1 MNDAQGAACGL
12 PLAFLAVK
20 IVAMTSESTLG
31 EALSEVEAAI
41 AAGDPDRA
49 IALTD
54 DLLQSYPDAIGVW
67 RARAEAFD
75 ASGRPFQASE
85 AYQRVLDIAPAD
97 VNAMRRLALAL
108 SHSSKGAEA
117 KLVARQVLDYAPEDE
132 AMLRIVAT
140 PDGEDADWPEVG
152 VALREGLNDVR
163 AGLFDRGI
171 ARLHSVVARCPDRA
185 DALVALAHALWE
197 AGLRVAAAEA
207 CQFIL
212 DIQPDCLNAHAL
224 LLALWRQIGPPGLEQ
239 AHLNAIERL
248 DPDHRHIKAL
258 LGDDSPLEVVSV
270 PAVRQPSA
278 RSAAEEAEAL
288 DRAEWVDDL
297 VAAASSAPKPLERI
311 VQPVS
316 ANDVAHP
323 LERDDALIAAASSG
337 EFAAA
342 AAGDGVHLDAAEG
355 AGDDV
360 MPVESLIPLEWE
372 EAEDVSGEG
381 GEATSAWLTDAADA
395 EPGGFIPMPPQ
406 PTMPGVSAVGASP
419 EWVANEATIPTPIA
433 KPKPH
438 MPRWGASSASL
449 AGPMATSR
457 AAAAR
462 EAINRG
468 RWQEAMSLYEKAIAF
483 GRGKALDEVIADLEA
498 LSAVQPLARAAHE
511 LLGMAYTRKGDLSA
525 ALDAYHRAMLLAAET

>member
-1 MNDAQGAACGL
+1 
-12 PLAFLAVK
+12 
-20 IVAMTSESTLG
+20 MTSEPTLG
-31 EALSEVEAAI
+31 DVLSEVEAAI
-41 AAGDPDRA
+41 AAGDHDRA

-85 AYQRVLDIAPAD
+85 AYRRVLDIAPAD

-108 SHSSKGAEA
+108 SHAGQGAEA
-117 KLVARQVLDYAPEDE
+117 KLVARQALDYAPEDE
-132 AMLRIVAT
+132 ALLRIVAAR
-140 PDGEDADWPEVG
+140 DAEDAEWPEVG
-152 VALREGLNDVR
+152 AALREGLNDVR

-171 ARLHSVVARCPDRA
+171 TRLHSVVAQCPDRA

-224 LLALWRQIGPPGLEQ
+224 LLALWRRIGPPGLEQ

-248 DPDHRHIKAL
+248 DPDHRHVKAL

-278 RSAAEEAEAL
+278 QSAAEEAEAL
-288 DRAEWVDDL
+288 DRAAWVSDL

-311 VQPVS
+311 AQPFS
-316 ANDVAHP
+316 ANDATYP
-323 LERDDALIAAASSG
+323 LERDDALIAAASG
-337 EFAAA
+337 DEVAAA
-342 AAGDGVHLDAAEG
+342 VAGDVVHLHDAAGADDDG
-355 AGDDV
+355 

-372 EAEDVSGEG
+372 ESDDVSGESG
-381 GEATSAWLTDAADA
+381 AAASVWLTDAVDA
-395 EPGGFIPMPPQ
+395 EPGGSVPMPPQ
-406 PTMPGVSAVGASP
+406 PTRPNVSAGGASP
-419 EWVANEATIPTPIA
+419 EWVANEATMPTWIA
-433 KPKPH
+433 QPKPH
-438 MPRWGASSASL
+438 TPRRGASRASL
-449 AGPMATSR
+449 AGLMATSR

-468 RWQEAMSLYEKAIAF
+468 RWQEAMSLYEKAIAL
-483 GRGKALDEVIADLEA
+483 GRGKALDEVIADLAA
-498 LSAVQPLARAAHE
+498 LSTVQPLARAAHE
-511 LLGMAYTRKGDLSA
+511 LLGMAYARKGDMNA
-525 ALDAYHRAMLLAAET
+525 ALQAYRRAMILATEA